1 MHPEL
6 IPGKA
11 GCIWG
16 TQKIKPDFFE
26 FLGDLYPIE

>member
-11 GCIWG
+11 GFIWG
-16 TQKIKPDFFE
+16 TQKIKPDFE
-26 FLGDLYPIE
+26 FLGGLYPIE